1 MYKEHYYKFALEH
14 KEYHCAAYFL
24 DCIIAEYLQWH
35 NERSKDLFNMLF
47 KEAPTAV
54 LLILQDASVFECIRK
69 LANDK
74 IEHMV
79 SQVEN
84 IDNGG

>member
-1 MYKEHYYKFALEH
+1 MNKEHYYKFALEH

-24 DCIIAEYLQWH
+24 DCIIAEYLEGDI
-35 NERSKDLFNMLF
+35 ERSKDTFNRLF